1 MEELIKSKFDFLIL
15 DSLGDAVVVADLQM
29 NIAYYNAGVEAIFGY
44 SINEIT
50 EKPSQVLFHQEDWDR
65 VIEFIATNDF
75 NKKFKGQF
83 TCIHKNGSKAIVDAG
98 MSFILNNEKR
108 MIGVL
113 FVFRD
118 LAEIKRLTKELA
130 YSVKEMEFANREML
144 EVNSELENEIKLRNR
159 IEEELRQ
166 QKLKL
171 ENLNTDLENIVRT
184 EVEANREKDRMMLLQ
199 SRQAS
204 MGEIIESVAHQW
216 KQPLNTISLLLY
228 EIDELSKDNLE
239 NYAYIKDKISDI
251 YKVIRYM
258 SDTIDDFRS
267 FFIPGREKKLFPLA
281 DSVIQTSK
289 FLEAEFRHAGIEIEF
304 DLDESLIFNG
314 FQNEI
319 TQVVLNI
326 LNNAKDAFFENE
338 IQNPLLRIQLKR
350 NGANALIVIEDN
362 AGGIPEDILPGI
374 FNAYVSSK
382 RESKGTGLGLYIA
395 RSIVENN
402 LKGKIMAKNAGS
414 GAIFII
420 ELPVEQEQM

>member
-1 MEELIKSKFDFLIL
+1 MEDFLRSKFDFMIL
-15 DSLGDAVVVADLQM
+15 DSFVDAVFIVDMQV
-29 NIAYYNAGVEAIFGY
+29 NIAYYNAGVETIFDY
-44 SINEIT
+44 NINELT
-50 EKPSQVLFHQEDWDR
+50 GKHAQVLFHLEDWDR
-65 VIEFIATNDF
+65 VSEFIDSNDSS
-75 NKKFKGQF
+75 KKFKGQL
-83 TCIHKNGSKAIVDAG
+83 TCIHKNGSKVIVDAG
-98 MSFILNNEKR
+98 MSFILSNDKKI
-108 MIGVL
+108 IGVL

-118 LAEIKRLTKELA
+118 LAEIKRLTKELS

-228 EIDELSKDNLE
+228 EIDELSKGKLE
-239 NYAYIKDKISDI
+239 NYAYVKDKITDI

-289 FLEAEFRHAGIEIEF
+289 FLEAEFRHTGIEIEF
-304 DLDESLIFNG
+304 DLDRSLIFNG

-326 LNNAKDAFFENE
+326 LNNAKDAFLEKE
-338 IQNPLLRIQLKR
+338 IKNPLLRIQIKR
-350 NGANALIVIEDN
+350 NGSNALIIIEDN
-362 AGGIPEDILPGI
+362 AGGIPEEILPEI

-402 LKGKIMAKNAGS
+402 LGGKITAKNS
-414 GAIFII
+414 ENGAEFII
-420 ELPVEQEQM
+420 DLPVEQHLS

>member
-1 MEELIKSKFDFLIL
+1 MEELKKSKFDFLIL
-15 DSLGDAVVVADLQM
+15 DSFGDAVVVADMQM
-29 NIAYYNAGVEAIFGY
+29 NIAYFNAGVETIFGY
-44 SINEIT
+44 TLNEINR
-50 EKPSQVLFHQEDWDR
+50 KHVQVLFHQEEWEKI
-65 VIEFIATNDF
+65 IELIDSIETD
-75 NKKFKGQF
+75 KKFKGQM

-98 MSFILNNEKR
+98 ISFITNGDKGK
-108 MIGVL
+108 IGLL

-166 QKLKL
+166 QKIKL
-171 ENLNTDLENIVRT
+171 ENLNADLENIVKT
-184 EVEANREKDRMMLLQ
+184 EVESNREKDRMMLLQ

-216 KQPLNTISLLLY
+216 KQPLNTINLLLY
-228 EIDELSKDNLE
+228 EIDELSKGTEE
-239 NYAYIKDKISDI
+239 NYAYVKDKISDI

-304 DLDESLIFNG
+304 DLDENIIFNG

-319 TQVVLNI
+319 TQVLLNI
-326 LNNAKDAFFENE
+326 LNNAKDAFVESKMN
-338 IQNPLLRIQLKR
+338 NPLLRIRLKR
-350 NGANALIVIEDN
+350 NGSNGLIVIEDN
-362 AGGIPEDILPGI
+362 AGGIPEEILPGI

-402 LKGKIMAKNAGS
+402 LKGSIMAKNAGS
-414 GAIFII
+414 GAVFSI
-420 ELPVEQEQM
+420 EVPIEQELI

>member
-15 DSLGDAVVVADLQM
+15 DSFGDAVVVADMQL
-29 NIAYYNAGVEAIFGY
+29 NIAYYNAGVRSILGY
-44 SINEIT
+44 SLNEL
-50 EKPSQVLFHQEDWDR
+50 SGRSAQVLFHQEDWDR
-65 VIEFIATNDF
+65 VFEFVDSNDSV
-75 NKKFKGQF
+75 KKFKGQL

-98 MSFILNNEKR
+98 MSFIISNDKKI
-108 MIGVL
+108 IGVL

-184 EVEANREKDRMMLLQ
+184 EVESNREKDRMMLLQ

-216 KQPLNTISLLLY
+216 KQPLNTINLLLY
-228 EIDELSKDNLE
+228 EIDELSKGNLE
-239 NYAYIKDKISDI
+239 NYAFVKDKISDI

-267 FFIPGREKKLFPLA
+267 FFIPGREKKAFPLA
-281 DSVIQTSK
+281 DSIIQTSK

-304 DLDESLIFNG
+304 DLDESLIFKG
-314 FQNEI
+314 YQNEI

-326 LNNAKDAFFENE
+326 LNNAKDAFLENRV
-338 IQNPLLRIQLKR
+338 INPLLRIQIKR
-350 NGANALIVIEDN
+350 NGINALIVIEDN
-362 AGGIPEDILPGI
+362 AGGIPEKILPGI
-374 FNAYVSSK
+374 FNAYVSTK

-402 LKGKIMAKNAGS
+402 LKGIITAKNAVF
-414 GAIFII
+414 GAIFTI
-420 ELPVEQEQM
+420 ELPIEQDHM